1 MDREAWRAMVQGGH
15 KELDTTEQLTL
26 SLLSAGKR
34 AGQDS
39 ELQGYA
45 PGCIHFGVN
54 EPSVHPQSCS
64 AVVIQEEGEVTQ
76 PRHSVSPV
84 NQGSPISRI

>member
-54 EPSVHPQSCS
+54 KPSVHP
-64 AVVIQEEGEVTQ
+64 
-76 PRHSVSPV
+76 
-84 NQGSPISRI
+84 

>member
-1 MDREAWRAMVQGGH
+1 MDREAWQAMVQGSH
-15 KELDTTEQLTL
+15 KDLDTTEQLTL
-26 SLLSAGKR
+26 PLLSAGKR

-39 ELQGYA
+39 ELRGYA

-64 AVVIQEEGEVTQ
+64 AVVVQEEGEVTQ
-76 PRHSVSPV
+76 PCHSVSPV